1 MGGASAFE
9 VSHQAVQLEWF
20 DFDFRVLES
29 YPTSLVDAA
38 AVVLASELLAL
49 IGIECA

>member
-1 MGGASAFE
+1 LISASSKAT
-9 VSHQAVQLEWF
+9 
-20 DFDFRVLES
+20 R
-29 YPTSLVDAA
+29 TSLVDAA